1 MDERSFIGGESGGG
15 CSGSTDSLRITG
27 YNEPFGLG
35 GCHDRLRVG
44 DIHAS
49 G

>member
-1 MDERSFIGGESGGG
+1 MDERFFKVGESGGG
-15 CSGSTDSLRITG
+15 SSGSTDSLRITG

-35 GCHDRLRVG
+35 GCRDGLCMG